1 MAEKKPKNIHLTPD
15 CIKTLSIKAI
25 ENNMVFKTYVEK
37 ILEELAKSESKK
49 RK

>member
-1 MAEKKPKNIHLTPD
+1 MKKRKNLDLSPD

-25 ENNMVFKTYVEK
+25 EKGMVFKTYVEK
-37 ILEELAKSESKK
+37 ILEDLAKAESKK

>member
-1 MAEKKPKNIHLTPD
+1 MRKPKNIHLSEG

-25 ENNMVFKTYVEK
+25 EKNMVFKTYVEK
-37 ILEELAKSESKK
+37 ILEDLAKAESKK